1 MTQENWAWENSSHN
15 QFREGSKDN
24 DRAAVSVVDEKAS
37 SDDDVEVCVA
47 ESVDTPC
54 RCFLHRQEHGC
65 QDCAFQF

>member
-47 ESVDTPC
+47 K
-54 RCFLHRQEHGC
+54 
-65 QDCAFQF
+65 